1 MSEINIKDVK
11 FSFGGT
17 ELTEFDGKM
26 DCHLDSEVHEGSL
39 LEQIVQVDIKQTE
52 RNAIDRLI
60 EVSKELCQC
69 KIFEEE
75 RYNFIKVKLQVSSE
89 YFIKSQFNH
98 DEEIFNVSATAFPSS
113 VEIRASQREMESGD
127 WILHYFTIDAE
138 TKEVK
143 HEIFEVAN
151 HEAALQFV
159 KDGSIT

>member
-1 MSEINIKDVK
+1 MSGINIKDVK
-11 FSFGGT
+11 ISFGGT
-17 ELTEFDGKM
+17 ELTKFNGEM

-39 LEQIVQVDIKQTE
+39 LEKIVHVDIKYTE
-52 RNAIDRLI
+52 RTAIDRLI

-75 RYNFIKVKLQVSSE
+75 RYRFIKAKLQVSSE

-98 DEEIFNVSATAFPSS
+98 DEEIFTVNAIAFHSS

-127 WILHYFTIDAE
+127 WIVHDFTIDAE

-151 HEAALQFV
+151 NEAALQFV

>member
-1 MSEINIKDVK
+1 MSGINIKDVK
-11 FSFGGT
+11 LKFGET
-17 ELTEFDGKM
+17 ELTEIDGDK
-26 DCHLDSEVHEGSL
+26 DCLLDSEVHEGSL
-39 LEQIVQVDIKQTE
+39 LGEIVKVDIKDSE
-52 RNAIDRLI
+52 RTAIDRLI

-75 RYNFIKVKLQVSSE
+75 RYKFIKVKLQVSSG

-98 DEEIFNVSATAFPSS
+98 DEEIFTVNAIAFPSS
-113 VEIRASQREMESGD
+113 VEIRASQRKMESGD
-127 WILHYFTIDAE
+127 WIVHDFTIDAE

-151 HEAALQFV
+151 NEAALQFV